1 MPFRSKKAR
10 LLAKSKPAGFET
22 KLPTPP
28 LPSRSESGESDDLLL
43 SSESSFD
50 ASDQLVDFNNS
61 DVDVDS
67 SKVAVAFEDP
77 AETGDSQ
84 GQTATA
90 ISQDLDLSPIDGSG
104 IDCLGAAN
112 DSCDDLANVMEVEQ
126 EAIAVEESFIMSK
139 QGDEEGEPTGPT
151 PFKAKSL
158 NVMFEGVAEEEIIP
172 LPVPAPDSALVASST
187 STSLSIN
194 HNRSNSIQ
202 VFLRIRP
209 MADTSKVSTIKV
221 LPNSSSSS
229 APSTVRTIPP
239 PGSFSEKQRTSSEGI
254 AGESEG
260 SELQTLKE
268 VRHAERRSYIYFF

>member
-1 MPFRSKKAR
+1 M
-10 LLAKSKPAGFET
+10 AKTKPVEPEE

-28 LPSRSESGESDDLLL
+28 LRSRSESEESDDLLL

-50 ASDQLVDFNNS
+50 SNDQHDDLMDIDADADGSGVATAAGDLFE
-61 DVDVDS
+61 S
-67 SKVAVAFEDP
+67 SE
-77 AETGDSQ
+77 SQ
-84 GQTATA
+84 GATA
-90 ISQDLDLSPIDGSG
+90 IPLSQDLDLSPIDGSDG
-104 IDCLGAAN
+104 DSVGAAN
-112 DSCDDLANVMEVEQ
+112 NSCDDLANVMEVEQ

-158 NVMFEGVAEEEIIP
+158 NVMFEGVAESEGVVPPP
-172 LPVPAPDSALVASST
+172 LPAAAPVAASS
-187 STSLSIN
+187 SSSGN
-194 HNRSNSIQ
+194 HNRSKSIQ

-209 MADTSKVSTIKV
+209 MADPSKISTIKV
-221 LPNSSSSS
+221 LPTSSSSSSS

-239 PGSFSEKQRTSSEGI
+239 PGSFSEKQRSSSEGI

-268 VRHAERRSYIYFF
+268 VRNMRPRWHRRVRRRT